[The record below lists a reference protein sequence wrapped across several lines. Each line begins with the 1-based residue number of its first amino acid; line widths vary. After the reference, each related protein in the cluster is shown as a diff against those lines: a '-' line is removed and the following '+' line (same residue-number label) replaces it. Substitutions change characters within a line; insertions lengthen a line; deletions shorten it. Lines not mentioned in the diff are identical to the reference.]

1 MASKRKISL
10 KSKVPP
16 SKSQR
21 SSEPPKSKVYEDL
34 CLRFP
39 SIAESIFDEL
49 DNQSLVKCREVSREW
64 SEFLN
69 SPKFVLMRKIK
80 KTVETR
86 RKFRGVWSSVGK
98 KLNTNSILQLE
109 NAVTKFFANGENFEG
124 DPHMDS
130 YSDIDTESCCLT
142 PIHVAAGS
150 GNTSLWETLTEKA
163 AKIQPEDETGQ
174 TPLHY
179 AAGNGHF
186 EMTKLIIR
194 RIDNKNP
201 SDNEGWTPLHFAA
214 HVGCLNICQF
224 IMNQIKDK
232 CPRANDGNT
241 PLHETAVKGHI
252 NVYKQLVQYSEV
264 KNPRNDEGWTP
275 LHYAAQEGYL
285 NICEFI
291 MNLLE
296 NKNPGDGHGWT
307 PLHIAAFNLN
317 GKICKFIASQVE
329 NKNPENDGIT
339 PLQLWNLAS
348 KSAERQLFN

>member
-1 MASKRKISL
+1 MASKRKINE
-10 KSKVPP
+10 KSKFPP

-64 SEFLN
+64 SEFLS

-86 RKFRGVWSSVGK
+86 RKFRGVWRSVGK
-98 KLNTNSILQLE
+98 KHNTNTISQLE
-109 NAVTKFFANGENFEG
+109 VAVTEFFANDENFEG

-163 AKIQPEDETGQ
+163 AEIQPKDETEQTPLHYSAANGHFETTKLIISKIEDKDPGDKYGL

-179 AAGNGHF
+179 AAHGGY
-186 EMTKLIIR
+186 
-194 RIDNKNP
+194 
-201 SDNEGWTPLHFAA
+201 
-214 HVGCLNICQF
+214 LNVCQF

-232 CPRANDGNT
+232 CPRDTAGYT
-241 PLHETAVKGHI
+241 PLHETAVKGHV
-252 NVYKQLVQYSEV
+252 NVYKELMQYSED
-264 KNPRNDEGWTP
+264 KNPRNNEGWTP
-275 LHYAAQEGYL
+275 LHNAAQEGYL
-285 NICEFI
+285 NMCKFI
-291 MNLLE
+291 INLLAD
-296 NKNPGDGHGWT
+296 KNPGDDDGWT
-307 PLHIAAFNLN
+307 PLHVAASNLN
-317 GKICKFIASQVE
+317 GRVCKFIASQLE
-329 NKNPENDGIT
+329 DKNPENNGKT

-348 KSAERQLFN
+348 KSAGRKLFN